1 MILKNRTIQL
11 FFFGLIILFSFGLF
25 ILKKRKPNLTHIL
38 IKEKTINVGEV
49 DSQRNIKVQFEL
61 INEGEESLIISNVEA
76 SCHCT
81 LPSWSKSPIEL
92 NEKGIIN
99 VEYHGD
105 RTGYFQEDVLV
116 YCNVKYS
123 PLLLTLEGEVINVDN
138 Q

>member
-1 MILKNRTIQL
+1 MVESSQEIMDKSGKEMLCIFFSL
-11 FFFGLIILFSFGLF
+11 FLPL
-25 ILKKRKPNLTHIL
+25 
-38 IKEKTINVGEV
+38 
-49 DSQRNIKVQFEL
+49 EL